1 MADAL
6 ISTLLEKLASTAYEY
21 VAEEVKL
28 VLNVKKEVE
37 ECSRNL
43 KAIRAVLEDAEQRQ
57 VKEANVRD
65 WLDNLKEISFDM
77 VDVLDDWNGEILRQQ
92 VEKQEREGT
101 SAVVAKKK
109 VCFPVVPRCFC
120 CGHVGRVIP
129 RHKIAQEIK
138 DLNERLTAIYKQRKM
153 YNFQLI
159 DKGIQKPQTS
169 SFVDVSE
176 IFGRE
181 TEKDSLVRKLVRD
194 EEGRGLLIIPIVGM
208 GGMGKTTLAQLAYND
223 ANVNAHFK
231 KKIWIC
237 VSEPFDVMKIA
248 KKIIGD
254 ESIGSNEL
262 DTVLHRMSR
271 SIEEEK
277 FLLVLNDVWTEDST
291 QWDQLKVPLMRNS
304 AEGSRI
310 LVTTRKERV
319 ASMMRST
326 TFTINLGELG
336 EQHCLSIFNHMAFSN
351 READEDGVFG
361 DISRE
366 IVKKC
371 KGLALV
377 AKTLGSLMRDKRT
390 MKEWK
395 DVLNSKIWDWN
406 EVEEKVFRPLLLSY
420 YDLIPIDRCCLLYC
434 GIFPKDYELERD
446 KLINLWMAQD
456 YLDSEEN
463 KDKGIIGNI
472 VFDNL
477 VARSFFQDFKKDYS
491 GKIIGCKMHDIVHD
505 FVHFLTKKE
514 CLITEANQGANSE
527 IEVLASKVR
536 HLTLTYVPDG
546 SNSLPTSCYNCKK
559 LRTLAVFWS
568 RSSLRCIDASLVLQ
582 LKCLR
587 TLNLIGNSIKELPG
601 EIGQLVHLRH
611 LDLSGN
617 ELLEKL
623 PDSICNLYNLYT
635 LVICFRHSLS
645 KLPRNMSKLI
655 NLRHLYVA
663 NYFGLEYLPKGIGR
677 LTSLQ
682 TLDECRVFFGR
693 NDEAF
698 KFGDLRTLNNL
709 RGSLNITFRGYLND
723 VSEVVELPLVDN
735 KQIFNLRIECDVGG
749 YVRFLPHMTPK
760 SNLQILNALQ
770 PQEDLESLGIYGVVA
785 PTWPKWLTC
794 LNRLRFLTLGD
805 CRNWETLP
813 PLGKLPF
820 LERLELLFMG
830 RIEKVGGEFL
840 GLEDDQAAFKSSS
853 SVFPKLKDLCFER
866 IWAWKKWEGVSGWTK
881 EDSKFPTIMPCL
893 SSLTIQDCPDLKTLP
908 DFLSKIPLQNL
919 TIKSCW
925 TLYDR
930 CTEASGEEWP
940 KISHIQKIIRESRDE
955 AKRVIM

>member
-6 ISTLLEKLASTAYEY
+6 ISALLEKLASTAYEY
-21 VAEEVKL
+21 VAEEVTL
-28 VLNVKKEVE
+28 VLNVEKEVE
-37 ECSRNL
+37 EFARNL

-57 VKEANVRD
+57 VKEASVRD
-65 WLDNLKEISFDM
+65 WLDNLKEISYDM

-92 VEKQEREGT
+92 VEKQEKEGA
-101 SAVVAKKK
+101 SAVVPKKK
-109 VCFPVVPRCFC
+109 VCFSVFRRCFC
-120 CGHVGRVIP
+120 CGRGHVGRVIH

-138 DLNERLTAIYKQRKM
+138 DLNVRLTAIYRKKEM
-153 YNFQLI
+153 FNFQPI
-159 DKGIQKPQTS
+159 DKAIQKPQTS
-169 SFVDVSE
+169 SIVDVSG

-181 TEKDSLVRKLVRD
+181 TERDSLVRKLVSD

-223 ANVNAHFK
+223 AKVNAHFK

-254 ESIGSNEL
+254 ESLSSNEL
-262 DTVLHRMSR
+262 DNVLHLMSR

-277 FLLVLNDVWTEDST
+277 FLLVLDDVWTEDRT
-291 QWDQLKVPLMRNS
+291 QLDQLKVPLMGNS
-304 AEGSRI
+304 AKGSRI
-310 LVTTRKERV
+310 LVTTRKDKV

-326 TFTINLGELG
+326 TFMINLGELG
-336 EQHCLSIFNHMAFSN
+336 EQHCLSIFKHMAFPN
-351 READEDGVFG
+351 READEFGVFG

-371 KGLALV
+371 KGLPLV

-395 DVLNSKIWDWN
+395 YVLNSKIWDWK
-406 EVEEKVFRPLLLSY
+406 EVEEEVFRPLLLSY
-420 YDLIPIDRCCLLYC
+420 YDLIPGDRCCLLYC

-446 KLINLWMAQD
+446 KLINLWMTQD

-477 VARSFFQDFKKDYS
+477 VARSFFQDFKKDDDS

-514 CLITEANQGANSE
+514 CLIMEANQGANSE
-527 IEVLASKVR
+527 IEVLANKVR
-536 HLTLTYVPDG
+536 HLTLTYVPN
-546 SNSLPTSCYNCKK
+546 SSYSLPTSCYNCKK
-559 LRTLAVFWS
+559 LRTLVVFCS
-568 RSSLRCIDASLVLQ
+568 RPSLSCIDASLVLQ

-587 TLNLIGNSIKELPG
+587 TLNLIGSSMKELPE

-617 ELLEKL
+617 IYLKKL
-623 PDSICNLYNLYT
+623 PDSICSLYNLYT
-635 LVICFRHSLS
+635 LVICFCHSLL

-663 NYFGLEYLPKGIGR
+663 NCFHLEYLPKGIGR

-709 RGSLNITFRGYLND
+709 GGSLNIRFRGNLND

-735 KQIFNLRIECDVGG
+735 KQIFDLRILRWD
-749 YVRFLPHMTPK
+749 LSQMTPEGI
-760 SNLQILNALQ
+760 LQILNALQ
-770 PQEDLESLGIYGVVA
+770 PQEDLESLFIDGVVA

-805 CRNWETLP
+805 CGNWETLP

-820 LERLELLFMG
+820 LERLKLSEMG
-830 RIEKVGGEFL
+830 FIEKVGGEFL

-853 SVFPKLKDLCFER
+853 AVFPKLKHLGFWR
-866 IWAWKKWEGVSGWTK
+866 LSNWKEWEGVSGWAK

-893 SSLTIQDCPDLKTLP
+893 SSLTIEDCPTLETLP

-919 TIKSCW
+919 TIKNCQKL
-925 TLYDR
+925 TDR

-940 KISHIQKIIRESRDE
+940 KISHIQKIIRL
-955 AKRVIM
+955 